1 VHSIID
7 TLILKPIICN
17 SSYTSNSAPVPSLGY
32 PHLQPNYQYP
42 TNLSDI
48 PYGTAVS
55 SQPVP
60 RPYQDISLGI
70 VNRTNEKAELVEK
83 LKGLVNAKH
92 KKYILEA
99 KKAVA
104 NLQKVEEA
112 INKDYNTCKSKRMQL
127 EEYIEDINKKTE
139 EVKEAIKVI
148 KDESAKSKESGITKL
163 DLIKD
168 VEHASEL
175 HKMWI
180 DKEKKR
186 RTIESCMQ
194 VLKKYFENKSIPLN
208 VFIDNTQRLAAKEF
222 GYIYKKNKYEKLIE
236 KGNN

>member
-1 VHSIID
+1 
-7 TLILKPIICN
+7 
-17 SSYTSNSAPVPSLGY
+17 
-32 PHLQPNYQYP
+32 
-42 TNLSDI
+42 
-48 PYGTAVS
+48 
-55 SQPVP
+55 
-60 RPYQDISLGI
+60 
-70 VNRTNEKAELVEK
+70 VNE
-83 LKGLVNAKH
+83 KH
-92 KKYILEA
+92 KKYISEA

-148 KDESAKSKESGITKL
+148 KDESAKSKESGIMES
-163 DLIKD
+163 DLLED
-168 VEHASEL
+168 VEPASEL

-180 DKEKKR
+180 HKETKR

-194 VLKKYFENKSIPLN
+194 VLKRYFENKSIPFS
-208 VFIDNTQRLAAKEF
+208 VFIDNTQRLAAREF

-236 KGNN
+236 KEKN